1 MSENKDILDGIRENI
16 NSIEDKPLG
25 TLDRLKQQAQEKN
38 SKDKDLSEDSIQ
50 ETVDKLG
57 EVFKPKKRTPDL
69 VTISITIRE
78 DQVFK
83 IDRICKSLDK
93 NRSEFL
99 RELFDVI
106 IETYE

>member
-1 MSENKDILDGIRENI
+1 MSENKDILDGIKENI
-16 NSIEDKPLG
+16 NSIEDKPQG
-25 TLDRLKQQAQEKN
+25 TLDRLKQQAQEKD

-83 IDRICKSLDK
+83 IDRMCKSLDK

-99 RELFDVI
+99 RELFDVV